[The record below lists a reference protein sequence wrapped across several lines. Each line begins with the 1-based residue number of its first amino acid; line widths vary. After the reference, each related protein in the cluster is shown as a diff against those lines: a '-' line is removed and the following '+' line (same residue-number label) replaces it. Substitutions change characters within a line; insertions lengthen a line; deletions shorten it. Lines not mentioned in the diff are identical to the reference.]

1 MFVIWLIYNRL
12 ATLVRSALE
21 THVGQGLPF
30 RFQFE
35 SLFPQRFPL
44 SIVSRRLGRLRLR
57 GSSLRSRAQAAYPAD
72 DRAAVLAGSLPVGG
86 RRKGNSRLVRGCA
99 LEARQNGGDLVT
111 VRGARGGGGVKIRR
125 GGDWRGVELGEVAR
139 AGRGAINIV
148 SERGVASGI
157 CAGGPSDFDGV
168 LRVCWRGAPGEGQ

>member
-72 DRAAVLAGSLPVGG
+72 DRAVVFARCLPIAWRRDGRDHLIRWNTLDTGENGRYLIAIRGSRADVGV
-86 RRKGNSRLVRGCA
+86 SI
-99 LEARQNGGDLVT
+99 
-111 VRGARGGGGVKIRR
+111 RGAGDRHGVDLDEMFRASRGPINVVSQRRIGGCIGT
-125 GGDWRGVELGEVAR
+125 GDPRK
-139 AGRGAINIV
+139 
-148 SERGVASGI
+148 SH
-157 CAGGPSDFDGV
+157 GV
-168 LRVCWRGAPGEGQ
+168 LRMCR